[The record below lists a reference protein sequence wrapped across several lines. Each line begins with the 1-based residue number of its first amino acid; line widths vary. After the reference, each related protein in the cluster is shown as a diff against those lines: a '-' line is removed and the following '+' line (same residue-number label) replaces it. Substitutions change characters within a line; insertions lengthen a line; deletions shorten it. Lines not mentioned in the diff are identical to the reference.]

1 MYFVLV
7 IYTMDNIISEARSL
21 NQNTFLN
28 HVFDT
33 SEEGKAE
40 ILNVV
45 QYAVTGILPI
55 VALNK
60 TIQKFIPEADI
71 EKSSLEVLAEIFIQI
86 VVMFIGIVLIHR
98 LITYFPT
105 YSGYKYEAFNL
116 TTVILAFL
124 VIVLSLQTK
133 LGIKVNILVDRALEL
148 WNGPSKEVVKK
159 DSKRP
164 CFLPSLFVGFL
175 SCIVKR
181 CYKFFTHSIV
191 SAIAK
196 HSTVDIVICVSQFT
210 VFPTI
215 YPWPIG
221 NASFVSFVCFFIF
234 HNKKM
239 TGISPRPSYAVTSK
253 VNVFGSSIDTTI
265 NSTSLYL
272 NTSPLDAVSRNVP
285 TFD

>member
-1 MYFVLV
+1 
-7 IYTMDNIISEARSL
+7 MDNIISEARSI

-28 HVFDT
+28 HIFDT
-33 SEEGKAE
+33 SEEAKAE

-45 QYAVTGILPI
+45 QYAITGILPV

-86 VVMFIGIVLIHR
+86 VVMFVGVVLIHR

-148 WNGPSKEVVKK
+148 WNGPSNESVKK

-164 CFLPSLFVGFL
+164 VNNHATSQADTLDNSGVQNGMFPPAPAMATSNRSSGQGHDYMMKASSPINNFNEF
-175 SCIVKR
+175 SPAPAN
-181 CYKFFTHSIV
+181 
-191 SAIAK
+191 SALA
-196 HSTVDIVICVSQFT
+196 
-210 VFPTI
+210 
-215 YPWPIG
+215 G
-221 NASFVSFVCFFIF
+221 GSFW
-234 HNKKM
+234 
-239 TGISPRPSYAVTSK
+239 
-253 VNVFGSSIDTTI
+253 
-265 NSTSLYL
+265 
-272 NTSPLDAVSRNVP
+272 
-285 TFD
+285 

>member
-1 MYFVLV
+1 
-7 IYTMDNIISEARSL
+7 MDNIISEARSI

-28 HVFDT
+28 HIFDT
-33 SEEGKAE
+33 SEEAKAE

-45 QYAVTGILPI
+45 QYAITGILPV

-86 VVMFIGIVLIHR
+86 VVMFVGVVIIHR

-148 WNGPSKEVVKK
+148 WNGPSKEAVKK

-164 CFLPSLFVGFL
+164 VNNHATSQADTLDNSGVQNSMFPPPPAITTSNRSSGQGHDYMLKASGQGGPMSDFNEF
-175 SCIVKR
+175 SPAPAN
-181 CYKFFTHSIV
+181 
-191 SAIAK
+191 SALA
-196 HSTVDIVICVSQFT
+196 
-210 VFPTI
+210 
-215 YPWPIG
+215 G
-221 NASFVSFVCFFIF
+221 GSFW
-234 HNKKM
+234 
-239 TGISPRPSYAVTSK
+239 
-253 VNVFGSSIDTTI
+253 
-265 NSTSLYL
+265 
-272 NTSPLDAVSRNVP
+272 
-285 TFD
+285 

>member
-1 MYFVLV
+1 
-7 IYTMDNIISEARSL
+7 MDNIISEARSM

-28 HVFDT
+28 HIFDT
-33 SEEGKAE
+33 SEEAKAE

-45 QYAVTGILPI
+45 QYAITGILPV

-86 VVMFIGIVLIHR
+86 VVMFVGVVLIHR

-148 WNGPSKEVVKK
+148 WNGPSNDTVKK

-164 CFLPSLFVGFL
+164 VNNHAASQADTLDNSGVQNGMFPPPPAITTTNRSSGQGHDYMLKASGQGAPMSDFDSF
-175 SCIVKR
+175 SPAPAN
-181 CYKFFTHSIV
+181 
-191 SAIAK
+191 SALA
-196 HSTVDIVICVSQFT
+196 
-210 VFPTI
+210 
-215 YPWPIG
+215 G
-221 NASFVSFVCFFIF
+221 GSFW
-234 HNKKM
+234 
-239 TGISPRPSYAVTSK
+239 
-253 VNVFGSSIDTTI
+253 
-265 NSTSLYL
+265 
-272 NTSPLDAVSRNVP
+272 
-285 TFD
+285 

>member
-1 MYFVLV
+1 
-7 IYTMDNIISEARSL
+7 MDNIISEARSI
-21 NQNTFLN
+21 NDNTFLN
-28 HVFDT
+28 HIFST
-33 SEEGKAE
+33 SEESKAE

-45 QYAVTGILPI
+45 QYAVMGVLP
-55 VALNK
+55 VVGLNK

-86 VVMFIGIVLIHR
+86 VVMFVGVVLIHR

-164 CFLPSLFVGFL
+164 VNN
-175 SCIVKR
+175 
-181 CYKFFTHSIV
+181 H
-191 SAIAK
+191 AA
-196 HSTVDIVICVSQFT
+196 SQADT
-210 VFPTI
+210 LDNSGVQNGVFP
-215 YPWPIG
+215 PP
-221 NASFVSFVCFFIF
+221 
-234 HNKKM
+234 
-239 TGISPRPSYAVTSK
+239 PAVTTSNRSSGQGHDYMLK
-253 VNVFGSSIDTTI
+253 ASGQGGPMSDFSDFGPMPA
-265 NSTSLYL
+265 NSALHGGS
-272 NTSPLDAVSRNVP
+272 
-285 TFD
+285 FW

>member
-1 MYFVLV
+1 
-7 IYTMDNIISEARSL
+7 MDNIISEARSM

-28 HVFDT
+28 HIFDT
-33 SEEGKAE
+33 SEEAKAE

-45 QYAVTGILPI
+45 QYAITGILPV

-86 VVMFIGIVLIHR
+86 VVMFVGVVLIHR

-148 WNGPSKEVVKK
+148 WNGPSNESVKK

-164 CFLPSLFVGFL
+164 VNNHATSQADTLDNSGVQNGMFPPPPAITTSNRSSGQGHDYMMKASSPINDFNEF
-175 SCIVKR
+175 SPAPAN
-181 CYKFFTHSIV
+181 
-191 SAIAK
+191 SALA
-196 HSTVDIVICVSQFT
+196 
-210 VFPTI
+210 
-215 YPWPIG
+215 G
-221 NASFVSFVCFFIF
+221 GSFW
-234 HNKKM
+234 
-239 TGISPRPSYAVTSK
+239 
-253 VNVFGSSIDTTI
+253 
-265 NSTSLYL
+265 
-272 NTSPLDAVSRNVP
+272 
-285 TFD
+285 

>member
-1 MYFVLV
+1 
-7 IYTMDNIISEARSL
+7 MDNIISEARSL

-133 LGIKVNILVDRALEL
+133 MGIKVNILVDRALEM
-148 WNGPSKEVVKK
+148 WNGPSKETVRKE
-159 DSKRP
+159 SKRP
-164 CFLPSLFVGFL
+164 VNN
-175 SCIVKR
+175 
-181 CYKFFTHSIV
+181 H
-191 SAIAK
+191 A
-196 HSTVDIVICVSQFT
+196 VSQADSLDNSGVQNG
-210 VFPTI
+210 VFPPAPAVATSNRSSGQGHDYMI
-215 YPWPIG
+215 K
-221 NASFVSFVCFFIF
+221 ASAPMNDYNDFGPAPANSALAGGSFW
-234 HNKKM
+234 
-239 TGISPRPSYAVTSK
+239 
-253 VNVFGSSIDTTI
+253 
-265 NSTSLYL
+265 
-272 NTSPLDAVSRNVP
+272 
-285 TFD
+285 

>member
-1 MYFVLV
+1 
-7 IYTMDNIISEARSL
+7 MDNIISEARSM

-28 HVFDT
+28 HIFDT
-33 SEEGKAE
+33 SEEAKAE

-45 QYAVTGILPI
+45 QYAITGILPV

-60 TIQKFIPEADI
+60 TIQKFIPEADV

-86 VVMFIGIVLIHR
+86 VVMFVGVVLIHR

-148 WNGPSKEVVKK
+148 WNGPSNESVKK

-164 CFLPSLFVGFL
+164 VNNHATSQADTLDNSGVQNGMFPPPPAITTSNRSSGQGHDYMMKASSPINDFNEF
-175 SCIVKR
+175 SPAPAN
-181 CYKFFTHSIV
+181 
-191 SAIAK
+191 SALA
-196 HSTVDIVICVSQFT
+196 
-210 VFPTI
+210 
-215 YPWPIG
+215 G
-221 NASFVSFVCFFIF
+221 GSFW
-234 HNKKM
+234 
-239 TGISPRPSYAVTSK
+239 
-253 VNVFGSSIDTTI
+253 
-265 NSTSLYL
+265 
-272 NTSPLDAVSRNVP
+272 
-285 TFD
+285 